1 MKTIWKIHDPIE
13 NKYIGKA
20 DTWESAA
27 KMRETLEARSNR
39 ALFIEA
45 CPDKHIEIEE

>member
-1 MKTIWKIHDPIE
+1 MKTIWKIHDPLK
-13 NKYIGKA
+13 NKYIEKA

-27 KMRETLEARSNR
+27 KMRKTLESRLNR

-45 CPDKHIEIEE
+45 CPDKDIDLEE